1 MLLGP
6 VLTLPIG
13 FAIFTIIGIVIMMIL
28 SEITWRKIEHLPED
42 DQDWSD
48 GNHFVIDQD
57 KDDV

>member
-57 KDDV
+57 KDDI

>member
-28 SEITWRKIEHLPED
+28 SEITLP
-42 DQDWSD
+42 
-48 GNHFVIDQD
+48 
-57 KDDV
+57 

>member
-57 KDDV
+57 KDDT

>member
-6 VLTLPIG
+6 VLSVPVG
-13 FAIFTIIGIVIMMIL
+13 FALFTTIGVIIMKIL
-28 SEITWRKIEHLPED
+28 SEITWKMIEHLPED

-57 KDDV
+57 KD

>member
-13 FAIFTIIGIVIMMIL
+13 FAIFTIIGIVIMMIH

>member
-42 DQDWSD
+42 DHDWSD